1 MVRQPPNRIP
11 LFSTALRRHPV
22 YGKKLQYKTYKRS
35 QILRSQL
42 EPIEHF
48 GIVVEGLLKAEEY
61 SAQGDELC
69 CCYFENDD
77 VFPGLLYYTG
87 NQMYAYTLVA
97 VKKTT
102 VAWIS
107 VYDME
112 DLLAKDHDMVYTFM
126 LYMARRG
133 LKNQLLLSCVERQTI
148 RERIAYWLTTMS
160 QFSKDARIPLPQSQ
174 AIWANT
180 LHVSR
185 SSLNQELKHMEK
197 EGMFC
202 IEGHELVM
210 LDKKRV
216 EAIAKSVS

>member
-1 MVRQPPNRIP
+1 MAGQPSNCIPSFTTSLRQ
-11 LFSTALRRHPV
+11 HPV
-22 YGKKLQYKTYKRS
+22 YGGKLQYKTYKRS
-35 QILRSQL
+35 QILRSQQ

-61 SAQGDELC
+61 TAQGDELC
-69 CCYFENDD
+69 CSYFEKDD

-87 NQMYAYTLVA
+87 SQMYAYTLVA
-97 VKKTT
+97 VKRTT

-112 DLLAKDHDMVYTFM
+112 NLLAKDHDMMYAFM
-126 LYMARRG
+126 LYMAGRG

-148 RERIAYWLTTMS
+148 RERIAYWLTTVS
-160 QFSKDARIPLPQSQ
+160 HLSKDARIPLPQSQ

-197 EGMFC
+197 EGLFC

-210 LDKKRV
+210 LDKKRL
-216 EAIAKSVS
+216 EAIAENVS